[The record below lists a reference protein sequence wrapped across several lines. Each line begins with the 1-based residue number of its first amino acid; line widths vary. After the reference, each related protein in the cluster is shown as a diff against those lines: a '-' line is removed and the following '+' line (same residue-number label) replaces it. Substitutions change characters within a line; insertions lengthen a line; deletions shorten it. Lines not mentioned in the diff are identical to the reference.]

1 MLQLAHPWL
10 LLLLPL
16 PFLMR
21 LLPPFAE
28 SKEAVRAPF
37 FDRLVEQTGRRPSAG
52 AVVLRRNLGQKVL
65 LPLVWSLA
73 VFAVARPQWVGE
85 PIEKVQSAR
94 DLMLVVDLSVSM
106 ETTDFADE
114 EGLAIDRLSGVKS
127 VLRDFVKARETDRLG
142 LVVFGQAA
150 FLQVPFTLDH
160 EVFLQLLDELQIGMA
175 GPRTMMGDAI
185 GLAIRAFEASEAEQR
200 LAILLTDGND
210 TESKVPPPK
219 AAELAASAGITLHA
233 IGVGDPTAAGEAP
246 LDEEAL
252 RVVAETTGGRFFRAA
267 DRAALDEVYREID
280 ALEPLEFE
288 TLSYRPK
295 LELYH
300 WPLGGLVGLTLAYHL
315 VMAAWSLWRRWRS
328 VEAEA

>member
-16 PFLMR
+16 PFLAR
-21 LLPPFAE
+21 LLPAFAE
-28 SKEAVRAPF
+28 SREAVRAPF
-37 FDRLVEQTGRRPSAG
+37 FDRLVEQTGQRPSAG
-52 AVVLRRNLGQKVL
+52 AVVLRRNLGQKLL

-73 VFAVARPQWVGE
+73 VLAVARPQWVGE
-85 PIEKVQSAR
+85 PIEKIESAR

-106 ETTDFADE
+106 ETTDFIDE
-114 EGLAIDRLSGVKS
+114 EGRAIDRLSGVKS
-127 VLRDFVKARETDRLG
+127 VLRDFVKARQTDRLG
-142 LVVFGQAA
+142 LIVFGQAA

-160 EVFLQLLDELQIGMA
+160 DLFLQLQDELQIGMA

-252 RVVAETTGGRFFRAA
+252 RVIAETTGGRFFRAE
-267 DRAALDEVYREID
+267 DRSALGEVYREID
-280 ALEPLEFE
+280 ALEPLDFE
-288 TLSYRPK
+288 TLSYRPTF
-295 LELYH
+295 ELHH
-300 WPLGGLVGLTLAYHL
+300 WPLGGLVAVTLAYHL
-315 VMAAWSLWRRWRS
+315 AMAAWSLRRRWTRM
-328 VEAEA
+328 EAEA